1 MFYNITKQIIKPLV
15 NLFLLVQGAAFG
27 LFILQKYSP
36 NDHFENPDKS
46 FVKVYVIMANAFLFD

>member
-46 FVKVYVIMANAFLFD
+46 FVKVYII